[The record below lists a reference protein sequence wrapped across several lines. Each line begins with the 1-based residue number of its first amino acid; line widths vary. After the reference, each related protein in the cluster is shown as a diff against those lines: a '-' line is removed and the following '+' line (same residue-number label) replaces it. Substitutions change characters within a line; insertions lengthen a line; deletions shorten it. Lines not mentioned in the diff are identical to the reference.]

1 MKGLLLLPCL
11 AAAAPNAWRRWRRQ
25 QQQQMPEPVAPEWTK
40 EMPQTWEPANSLKDW
55 RGVAPACAWCAHV
68 DQKHAYCQGFGGRF
82 CDDGADECSIPQREL
97 DRHCTKAYAATGLD
111 ACVARCDGVLRENAC
126 AARCLHAAQS
136 AVRPDACAARCAHA
150 ASAAPRECVE
160 TWVSNNEDAALVASK
175 GCHQSVDAFF
185 HGSQTDTLSV
195 LIHLQKTGG
204 WSVVDAARAA
214 GVRCPSVIANADGRR
229 STEHLDG
236 CAGYRASTPQDEGLL
251 RASVVG
257 QQAVLSAH
265 HRMFGLLHVEQPLS
279 RVWPAFLGT
288 RQVLYV
294 TVLRDPL
301 KRALSHFKMATREVH
316 IPGIYSGLPFGRVV
330 ELQEFA
336 DRPLRDCLLC
346 SRRGRASDRTQGYF
360 GVDAKRN
367 ASTLIGG
374 GEFRHCCRRQ
384 WRYAADNY
392 YSRELCGFTSLAELP
407 FGEVNK
413 THGDEASRRLDA
425 FDAVLITERLTEA
438 RPVLAAKLGWRLPR
452 DVAVPWRNKGAQEA
466 EEYSEAALAALEAR
480 NAIDRAV
487 YARAARAF
495 DASLRKRRPRR
506 RRHDGDVL

>member
-1 MKGLLLLPCL
+1 M
-11 AAAAPNAWRRWRRQ
+11 
-25 QQQQMPEPVAPEWTK
+25 
-40 EMPQTWEPANSLKDW
+40 
-55 RGVAPACAWCAHV
+55 
-68 DQKHAYCQGFGGRF
+68 
-82 CDDGADECSIPQREL
+82 
-97 DRHCTKAYAATGLD
+97 
-111 ACVARCDGVLRENAC
+111 
-126 AARCLHAAQS
+126 
-136 AVRPDACAARCAHA
+136 
-150 ASAAPRECVE
+150 
-160 TWVSNNEDAALVASK
+160 
-175 GCHQSVDAFF
+175 
-185 HGSQTDTLSV
+185 
-195 LIHLQKTGG
+195 
-204 WSVVDAARAA
+204 
-214 GVRCPSVIANADGRR
+214 RCPSVIANADGRR

-336 DRPLRDCLLC
+336 EKPLRDCLLC

-367 ASTLIGG
+367 ASTLVGG

-392 YSRELCGFTSLAELP
+392 YARELCGFYASLAELP
-407 FGEVNK
+407 FQEVNR

-425 FDAVLITERLTEA
+425 FDAVLITERLNEA
-438 RPVLAAKLGWRLPR
+438 RRCSPRNWAGACRGTLPCRGGTKVLTK
-452 DVAVPWRNKGAQEA
+452 
-466 EEYSEAALAALEAR
+466 
-480 NAIDRAV
+480 
-487 YARAARAF
+487 
-495 DASLRKRRPRR
+495 RKNIPRPRWR
-506 RRHDGDVL
+506 RSRRATPSIGPSTRGPRARSTRV

>member
-1 MKGLLLLPCL
+1 MK
-11 AAAAPNAWRRWRRQ
+11 
-25 QQQQMPEPVAPEWTK
+25 T
-40 EMPQTWEPANSLKDW
+40 PA
-55 RGVAPACAWCAHV
+55 
-68 DQKHAYCQGFGGRF
+68 
-82 CDDGADECSIPQREL
+82 SI
-97 DRHCTKAYAATGLD
+97 
-111 ACVARCDGVLRENAC
+111 
-126 AARCLHAAQS
+126 
-136 AVRPDACAARCAHA
+136 
-150 ASAAPRECVE
+150 
-160 TWVSNNEDAALVASK
+160 ASK
-175 GCHQSVDAFF
+175 GCHQSVDEFF
-185 HGSQTDTLSV
+185 LGSSNGHALS
-195 LIHLQKTGG
+195 LNPFAETGAR
-204 WSVVDAARAA
+204 VVDAARAA

-257 QQAVLSAH
+257 QQAVLAAH

-288 RQVLYV
+288 RHVLYV

-301 KRALSHFKMATREVH
+301 KRSVSHFKMATREVH

-367 ASTLIGG
+367 ASTLVGG

-392 YSRELCGFTSLAELP
+392 YSRELCGLRR
-407 FGEVNK
+407 
-413 THGDEASRRLDA
+413 SRSCRLE
-425 FDAVLITERLTEA
+425 T
-438 RPVLAAKLGWRLPR
+438 
-452 DVAVPWRNKGAQEA
+452 
-466 EEYSEAALAALEAR
+466 
-480 NAIDRAV
+480 
-487 YARAARAF
+487 
-495 DASLRKRRPRR
+495 
-506 RRHDGDVL
+506 